1 MVSKSKAGQ
10 DKNGIPADEAAQAD
24 APEKETPPAAPAA
37 SPLTT
42 LILTDIALSA
52 GRALL
57 VRSAAGKGV
66 AGRMF
71 GRALPA
77 RGAGGLIKA
86 PSLTGSLVGTA
97 IARVAT
103 RSVPGA
109 IVVGGGLVAKALYD
123 RRKAR
128 HARAA
133 AKASAKRLP
142 PKG

>member
-24 APEKETPPAAPAA
+24 APEKETPPAA

-77 RGAGGLIKA
+77 RGAGGLIKG

>member
-24 APEKETPPAAPAA
+24 APEKETPPAA

-77 RGAGGLIKA
+77 RGAGKLIKG

>member
-10 DKNGIPADEAAQAD
+10 DKNGTPADEAAQAD
-24 APEKETPPAAPAA
+24 APEKETPPAA

>member
-24 APEKETPPAAPAA
+24 APEKETPPAA

>member
-24 APEKETPPAAPAA
+24 APEKETPPAA

-57 VRSAAGKGV
+57 VRSSAGKGV